1 MRFWPRGIG
10 IGGSYGR
17 AFVAALLIVNQ
28 FAVASGLPFPMPDSA
43 VKKDLSKPFPCMNR
57 PCGCQNA
64 DQCWHECCCFTM
76 REKLAWAEANGVTP
90 PDFVRE
96 AAARE
101 ALADASNAGHE
112 NGALCQEKHC
122 CCCCCCKAH
131 QSGNDSK
138 PSDKRTCDKQ
148 VCDKCPAASAAI
160 PAPAKPSN
168 QPVREQDEG
177 KSIVLLMA
185 LGCRGQSS
193 FSLLALA
200 LPFAR
205 RPTISF
211 VALPIGTISIRTELF
226 TSHSE
231 APTVPPPERFMAAL
245 LTCSVIE
252 RG

>member
-1 MRFWPRGIG
+1 MRFWPRGLG
-10 IGGSYGR
+10 IGGRYGR
-17 AFVAALLIVNQ
+17 AFVAALLVNQ
-28 FAVASGLPFPMPDSA
+28 FAVASGLPFPTPDSA
-43 VKKDLSKPFPCMNR
+43 IKKDLSKPFPCMNR

-112 NGALCQEKHC
+112 HGVLCQEKHC
-122 CCCCCCKAH
+122 CCCRCKAS
-131 QSGNDSK
+131 QSGDDSK
-138 PSDKRTCDKQ
+138 ECDKQTCDKQ
-148 VCDKCPAASAAI
+148 LCDKHAAVAAASVP
-160 PAPAKPSN
+160 PAQPSN
-168 QPVREQDEG
+168 EPVRDQDG
-177 KSIVLLMA
+177 SKSIVLLMA

-200 LPFAR
+200 LPFVR

-211 VALPIGTISIRTELF
+211 VALPIGTVFVRTELF

-231 APTVPPPERFMAAL
+231 APTVPPPERLLAAL
-245 LTCSVIE
+245 LGCSVIE